1 MKPVILSIRLTSASL
16 FSFMSFYI
24 FVCDR
29 DAFSCKNFA
38 NICSSRVT
46 ETIKTLNGRLDSV
59 IEKKETLEADLK
71 ERASVSRDF
80 VAKMNLLKPE
90 LASLQ
95 KEIELFNKLVM
106 DINFALH

>member
-1 MKPVILSIRLTSASL
+1 MIRA
-16 FSFMSFYI
+16 
-24 FVCDR
+24 
-29 DAFSCKNFA
+29 
-38 NICSSRVT
+38 
-46 ETIKTLNGRLDSV
+46 LNGRLDSV

-95 KEIELFNKLVM
+95 KEIELLNK
-106 DINFALH
+106 

>member
-1 MKPVILSIRLTSASL
+1 MSTVILLPVCV
-16 FSFMSFYI
+16 SFRNFYI
-24 FVCDR
+24 FVCDSVHHGR
-29 DAFSCKNFA
+29 DVFSYKNLA

-46 ETIKTLNGRLDSV
+46 EMIRALNGRLDSV
-59 IEKKETLEADLK
+59 IEKKETIEADLK

-95 KEIELFNKLVM
+95 KEIELLNK
-106 DINFALH
+106 